1 LVSRRID
8 VAPADNDGKK
18 PNPSASPLDDFKLSD
33 DEFDWDKAL
42 DDWNPTFQSESDV
55 PDHLA
60 GSLPGKVVAPR
71 PAPVSPV
78 LSAAKERKSPPPV
91 NPDDAA
97 PLPPPP
103 AQTAAERSLELLR
116 PPLPEE
122 APVASLSAPGTAPA
136 AAPSSLSSDDDSYDI
151 EIDAGRSTETPQ
163 AAAPAAAAASKPA
176 ADPLVGLLEGIDA
189 GIELPFAPPSTA
201 RPSQGAAVPTSA
213 RPAVQP
219 AQAAAPSE
227 PSGIVE
233 LPPPPMLDA
242 GLRLPAPGLDVSSL
256 DVPHVAPTA
265 PRPSEVSSDLD
276 NEPEI
281 EISTSVSPSVPSEA
295 AQAPTSST
303 EPSGAT
309 PQVEIEVPS
318 AAMPSTPHLSAPSL
332 PQAAPQVVP
341 QPSAQV
347 AIEVEVAP
355 ARSEAQVAAG
365 GLPQPQPL
373 RNTGTPIA
381 AQRLPL
387 PATDKL
393 PAPVAAAL
401 VQPALDT
408 STRRQLLALLDAE
421 AAQRAEREPQRAAS
435 LYNAAAQQAEALRE
449 PGDAQERYRSAL
461 ELVSESRPA
470 LRGSR
475 RVLAWP
481 GPMAQP
487 DEAAA
492 LLQREIECSSPHEQR
507 GLRLWNSELL
517 RVQGLL
523 SEAQRSFQAGL
534 TTARQAAGK
543 GTGGTAT
550 GATVALLGLCDVAMA
565 QNASIEL
572 AVALDGLIEQCEEPG
587 TLRAALLVARARLD
601 ELAGRDT
608 AAVARYESVFA
619 LGSAGRFAAGL
630 GQVRAASRMLRVRK
644 DEPAPLLK
652 AYQALAQ
659 ASLPRGLRAALWRQI
674 AAHLPAAERT
684 AALETAARDGDEAA
698 LADLAAL
705 QERAGELAQTA
716 ATHARGAEVAR
727 DQTLRSLA
735 LATAGEAYARAGKL
749 EEARTVLEQA
759 MDAAAATELGY
770 DARSAHLLEQV
781 SRALGRSDELI
792 ATWRKQGTAGGA
804 ETAHAHVLAARLLA
818 GQEAG
823 AGRAAAIGELR
834 AALAQR
840 PDYPPA
846 VELLVDLLVAAGE
859 LGEAAAVLA
868 RAASVGAA
876 GDSGEGDEQVARRLG
891 REEAASLWWRAGR
904 PDEAARV
911 LVEETLVPRPAERT
925 APSLVPAAR
934 GFLAL
939 LAPQLVGKADVT
951 LSQQVAEVLRATA
964 EATTEP
970 ARAAALWYLRG
981 SLLEAGYPKTAPDGG
996 PVEESWSRALAAMPE
1011 HGPALLRL
1019 HLRALAAPP
1028 AALAHSMLAHSL
1040 AETGRVLLERAAA
1053 AQRPEAVVR
1062 ALRLAATQE
1071 HELQDPAGALATY
1084 QKVRGLAKEHPA
1096 LLGLEDALFVTAW
1109 RAGAALPL
1117 MERQLDGRP
1126 VHEQDPDQ
1134 RFALLLLSGELLEA
1148 QKQPAAAAQR
1158 YTQALEIRPGH
1169 PVARASLVRAHQSA
1183 GRLDELVR
1191 LTAAELKEASDVPT
1205 RVAAYERQALL
1216 ATLRDLDPQARS
1228 EAIIA
1233 AYRGV
1238 LNLDANNH
1246 SAMRALERH
1255 YIAREQWGELIHL
1268 YEQMG
1273 LTATDTTF
1281 AVHIHQDRA
1290 RLRQRLAWRS
1300 QSDEATVANQME
1312 NDFRL
1317 ALYRD
1322 RHSRPALRYLLAAAL
1337 RRGELGPIAE
1347 LSTNIGELAQSHAAE
1362 LGPPDSREAIAES
1375 LSAGL
1380 FHTRAAEAMTQL
1392 GRSTD
1397 EVIRAYRSALRAS
1410 PSLLPA
1416 LRGLLHFAVA
1426 QRQFDA
1432 VADSAEALAEHLR
1445 DVEGRYLHYMLA
1457 GVVAQELLKDVAR
1470 ARRAFAAGLAL
1481 LPAREEAFE
1490 RLRATYARVSGPD
1503 EARAV
1508 VQLIESRLGQ
1518 AEQAGTPAPNE
1529 VGLRVELAQLYA
1541 SSLAD
1546 RARAK
1551 QELRKV
1557 LLLAPNQAAAL
1568 YTLGKLH
1575 ADDREWS
1582 DAVEPL
1588 GRYAEIE
1595 QRPAQQL
1602 AVHLLLGEIYAEHL
1616 KDTQQAVL
1624 QYTRVLQIQPQNLLA
1639 LGKLADLF
1647 IAQGQQQGA
1656 LPLFKR
1662 LVKYTDDKPKKV
1674 GLYKRIAALSEEAG
1688 DKRGALEALRAA
1700 VDLDPMAL
1708 VAIGELARYYER
1720 QSDEQSLRLHLDLSA
1735 SRFRPLLRER
1745 PRDPAIYQGLLQI
1758 FVWRKSSELA
1768 AMAAGALTALGAAI
1782 PDELKAQLEQ
1792 LPPRKEPRKEGL
1804 RDPALD
1810 DALFPQ
1816 RVAPGFRALFKIAQ
1830 EPLDRLY
1837 GSDSKKLAATGVD
1850 PKREKLPR
1858 AGHPLRDLANRI
1870 AADLGV
1876 GEFDIYLTAAQ
1887 ARDEEGRP
1895 RPLYFIEPLETPGLV
1910 LSNVLVDGASE
1921 AERRFYLGGLLKLL
1935 QSQLVLPLRLLPD
1948 ELGVLVGGMVRQFVP
1963 DYAPLGF
1970 AEKRIINEASR
1981 LKRAIP
1987 SKLQPLLLPHAME
2000 CAAAT
2005 LDFDGIAEAL
2015 VLASHFAGLLLCGS
2029 LPSAVAA
2036 LRRKGPDAERQIDD
2050 FLRFA
2055 TSPECAD
2062 LFRIAAGA

>member
-1 LVSRRID
+1 M
-8 VAPADNDGKK
+8 APADNDGKK

-55 PDHLA
+55 PDDLV

-78 LSAAKERKSPPPV
+78 LSAAKERPSPPPV

-116 PPLPEE
+116 PALPEE
-122 APVASLSAPGTAPA
+122 APAVALGAPP
-136 AAPSSLSSDDDSYDI
+136 AAPSSLSSDDDSYDV
-151 EIDAGRSTETPQ
+151 EIDAGRPAEAPSPAT
-163 AAAPAAAAASKPA
+163 AASPPAAE
-176 ADPLVGLLEGIDA
+176 PLVGLLDGIDA
-189 GIELPFAPPSTA
+189 GIELPLAAPPSPSAAPTA
-201 RPSQGAAVPTSA
+201 SVR
-213 RPAVQP
+213 QP
-219 AQAAAPSE
+219 APTPSPMPPAPVE
-227 PSGIVE
+227 PSGIVA

-242 GLRLPAPGLDVSSL
+242 GLKLPAPGLDVSSL
-256 DVPHVAPTA
+256 DVPPVAPA
-265 PRPSEVSSDLD
+265 VLRPSEMSADLD

-281 EISTSVSPSVPSEA
+281 EITTSAGPSVPSEA
-295 AQAPTSST
+295 AVTPVSPEAA
-303 EPSGAT
+303 SGAT
-309 PQVEIEVPS
+309 PQVEIVVPT
-318 AAMPSTPHLSAPSL
+318 AAMPSTPHVSAQSLPQSAQAAAPAASQISIEVEISAPSAASDA
-332 PQAAPQVVP
+332 PIQAGA
-341 QPSAQV
+341 QP
-347 AIEVEVAP
+347 
-355 ARSEAQVAAG
+355 R
-365 GLPQPQPL
+365 PL
-373 RNTGTPIA
+373 RNTGTPLTP
-381 AQRLPL
+381 QRLPL
-387 PATDKL
+387 PATDQL

-401 VQPALDT
+401 PQPALDT
-408 STRRQLLALLDAE
+408 STRRQLLALLDVE
-421 AAQRAEREPQRAAS
+421 AGQRAAREPERAAS
-435 LYNAAAQQAEALRE
+435 LYIAAAQQAEALRE

-492 LLQREIECSSPHEQR
+492 LLLREIDRSSAQEQR

-523 SEAQRSFQAGL
+523 SEAQRSFQSGL
-534 TTARQAAGK
+534 TAARQAGK
-543 GTGGTAT
+543 GSSAAAT

-565 QNASIEL
+565 QNASMEL
-572 AVALDGLIEQCEEPG
+572 AVALDGLIELCEEPG

-674 AAHLPAAERT
+674 AAHLPAAERA

-705 QERAGELAQTA
+705 HERAGELAQA
-716 ATHARGAEVAR
+716 AAIHVRGAEAAR

-735 LATAGEAYARAGKL
+735 LATAGEAYTRAGRL
-749 EEARTVLEQA
+749 EEARTTLGQA
-759 MDAAAATELGY
+759 VHAAAATELGY
-770 DARSAHLLEQV
+770 DARSAQLLEQV

-792 ATWRKQGTAGGA
+792 ASWQKQGAAGGA
-804 ETAHAHVLAARLLA
+804 EAAHAHVLAARLLA
-818 GQEAG
+818 AQDAAG
-823 AGRAAAIGELR
+823 TGRAAAIGELR

-840 PDYPPA
+840 SDYPPA
-846 VELLVDLLVAAGE
+846 LDLLVELLVAGGE

-868 RAASVGAA
+868 RAASA
-876 GDSGEGDEQVARRLG
+876 GSSGDIGEGDEQVARRLG

-904 PDEAARV
+904 PEEAARV

-925 APSLVPAAR
+925 APSLLPSAR
-934 GFLAL
+934 AFLAQ

-951 LSQQVAEVLRATA
+951 LCQQVAEVLRATA
-964 EATTEP
+964 EATKEP

-981 SLLEAGYPKTAPDGG
+981 ALLEAGYPKVAPDGG
-996 PVEESWSRALAAMPE
+996 PVEDSWSRALAALPE
-1011 HGPALLRL
+1011 HAPARLRL
-1019 HLRALAAPP
+1019 HLRALTAPP

-1040 AETGRVLLERAAA
+1040 ATTERVLLERAAD
-1053 AQRPEAVVR
+1053 RPEAVVR

-1084 QKVRGLAKEHPA
+1084 RKARGLAKEHPA

-1216 ATLRDLDPQARS
+1216 ATLLDLDPQARS

-1273 LTATDTTF
+1273 LTATDTAF

-1290 RLRQRLAWRS
+1290 RLRQRLAWRG

-1347 LSTNIGELAQSHAAE
+1347 LSTSVGELGQIHAAE
-1362 LGPPDSREAIAES
+1362 LGPPDGREALAES

-1380 FHTRAAEAMTQL
+1380 FHTRAAEAIAQL

-1416 LRGLLHFAVA
+1416 LRGLLHFAIA
-1426 QRQFDA
+1426 HREFDA

-1445 DVEGRYLHYMLA
+1445 DVDGRYLHYMLA

-1470 ARRAFAAGLAL
+1470 ARRAFAAGLQL

-1490 RLRATYARVSGPD
+1490 RLRATYSRVASPD

-1518 AEQAGTPAPNE
+1518 AEQAGTAVPNE
-1529 VGLRVELAQLYA
+1529 VSLRVELAQLYA
-1541 SSLAD
+1541 GPLAE

-1588 GRYAEIE
+1588 GRYSELE

-1616 KDTQQAVL
+1616 KEAQQAVA

-1647 IAQGQQQGA
+1647 TAQGQQQGA
-1656 LPLFKR
+1656 LPLLKR
-1662 LVKYTDDKPKKV
+1662 LVKYTDDKPKKI

-1720 QSDEQSLRLHLDLSA
+1720 QSDDQSLRLHLDLSA
-1735 SRFRPLLRER
+1735 SRFRQLLRER

-1768 AMAAGALTALGAAI
+1768 AMAAGALIALGTGI

-1804 RDPALD
+1804 RDAALD

-1858 AGHPLRDLANRI
+1858 TGHPLRDLANRI

-1876 GEFDIYLTAAQ
+1876 GEFDLYLTAAQ
-1887 ARDEEGRP
+1887 ARDEDGRP

-1910 LSNVLVDGASE
+1910 LSNSLVDGASE

-1948 ELGVLVGGMVRQFVP
+1948 DLGVLVGGMVRQFVP

-1970 AEKRIINEASR
+1970 AEKRIVNEASR

-2000 CAAAT
+2000 CAQAS
-2005 LDFDGIAEAL
+2005 LDFDGISEAL

-2036 LRRKGPDAERQIDD
+2036 LRKKGPDAERQIDD
-2050 FLRFA
+2050 LLRFA

-2062 LFRIAAGA
+2062 LFRIASGS